1 MIIFC
6 YIAIQNLLGHPV
18 HLHIFSLDRR
28 RIRIWSVSAK
38 PDQCWRDFP
47 RAFDWTYP
55 RTPDGRPG
63 KILGTMQE
71 TKVQLKFYS
80 TKSQFLALYLRKFH
94 ISDAKYGD

>member
-1 MIIFC
+1 MHGTYLEIVPSYL
-6 YIAIQNLLGHPV
+6 YIY
-18 HLHIFSLDRR
+18 SLDRR
-28 RIRIWSVSAK
+28 RIRIRSVSAK

-47 RAFDWTYP
+47 RAFDRTCP
-55 RTPDGRPG
+55 RTPDGRPR

-80 TKSQFLALYLRKFH
+80 TKSQFLVLYLRKFH